1 MEYQDYYDTLGVGR
15 TASQADIKK
24 AFRKLAREHH
34 PDKKPGDKTA
44 EQRFKQINEAN
55 AVLSDPDK
63 RKKYDRLGKDWE
75 AYSRAG
81 VDPDAAG
88 SPFGAGGPFGGFG
101 GAAGSGARTG
111 GARGGN
117 VRYEFRTGGGDGGDF
132 SDFFRVFFGDEEP
145 VVSGSTG
152 GRGSRP
158 TGGLSF
164 EDILSQMGVQSE
176 AGPATGRA
184 GGTAGRTGQRATGGG
199 RTGTATSGGGPG
211 SRTAAQAGVTA
222 EAVAEISLE
231 EAYNG
236 TTRMVEIDGRRLEV
250 KIPRGADDGTRIKLS
265 GQGPGGGDLV
275 VVTRVRPHP
284 VFTRRGADLE
294 RELPITLEEALLG
307 AEVPV
312 TTLKGKV
319 LLRIPPGTQNGHRFR
334 LKGQGMPHLRSDGY
348 GDLYA
353 KVRIVLPPK
362 LDAKAEAAARKLFD
376 LVKQPDPRSSP
387 TGSN

>member
-15 TASQADIKK
+15 TATQAEIKK

-88 SPFGAGGPFGGFG
+88 SPYAAGGPFGGFG
-101 GAAGSGARTG
+101 GAGG
-111 GARGGN
+111 GARSGSGRSGN
-117 VRYEFRTGGGDGGDF
+117 VRYEFRTGGGDAGDF

-164 EDILSQMGVQSE
+164 EDILSQMGVDSDGSP
-176 AGPATGRA
+176 AGGRG
-184 GGTAGRTGQRATGGG
+184 GGTAGRVGQQRGTAGG
-199 RTGTATSGGGPG
+199 RTSATGRGGGGTRTAT
-211 SRTAAQAGVTA
+211 TEAGVTA
-222 EAVAEISLE
+222 EAVAEITLE
-231 EAYNG
+231 EAYHG
-236 TTRMVEIDGRRLEV
+236 TTRRVEIDGRRLEV
-250 KIPRGADDGTRIKLS
+250 KIPRGADNGTRIKLS

-275 VVTRVRPHP
+275 VVTKVRPHP

-319 LLRIPPGTQNGHRFR
+319 LLKIPPGTQNGHRFR
-334 LKGQGMPHLRSDGY
+334 LKGQGMPRLKGDGH

-353 KVRIVLPPK
+353 RARVVLPSK
-362 LDAKAEAAARKLFD
+362 LDEKAEAAARALFD
-376 LVKQPDPRSSP
+376 LVKQPDPRSAP
-387 TGSN
+387 AGSN

>member
-1 MEYQDYYDTLGVGR
+1 MDFQDYYTTLGVPRG
-15 TASQADIKK
+15 ASQADIKK

-34 PDKKPGDKTA
+34 PDKKPGDKAA

-55 AVLSDPDK
+55 AVLADPDK

-88 SPFGAGGPFGGFG
+88 SPFGAGGQFGGFG
-101 GAAGSGARTG
+101 RSDAGRAGPA
-111 GARGGN
+111 GGN
-117 VRYEFRTGGGDGGDF
+117 VRYEFRTSGGGGASGDF

-158 TGGLSF
+158 NGGLSF
-164 EDILSQMGVQSE
+164 DDILGQMGLDSDGGVRTG
-176 AGPATGRA
+176 AGRA
-184 GGTAGRTGQRATGGG
+184 GGAGTRTAGTRTVRSA
-199 RTGTATSGGGPG
+199 P
-211 SRTAAQAGVTA
+211 GVTA
-222 EAVAEISLE
+222 EAVAEIDLE
-231 EAYNG
+231 EAYHG
-236 TTRMVEIDGRRLEV
+236 TTRRVEIDGRRLDV
-250 KIPRGADDGTRIKLS
+250 TIPRGANDGTKVKLS
-265 GQGPGGGDLV
+265 GQGPRGGDLV
-275 VVTRVRPHP
+275 VTVRIRPHP
-284 VFTRRGADLE
+284 LFTRREVDLE

-307 AEVPV
+307 GEVPV

-334 LKGQGMPHLRSDGY
+334 LKGQGMPHLKGDGY

-353 KVRIVLPPK
+353 KARLVLPPK
-362 LDAKAEAAARKLFD
+362 LDPTAEEAARALFNLID
-376 LVKQPDPRSSP
+376 QPDPRSTS
-387 TGSN
+387 TGSA